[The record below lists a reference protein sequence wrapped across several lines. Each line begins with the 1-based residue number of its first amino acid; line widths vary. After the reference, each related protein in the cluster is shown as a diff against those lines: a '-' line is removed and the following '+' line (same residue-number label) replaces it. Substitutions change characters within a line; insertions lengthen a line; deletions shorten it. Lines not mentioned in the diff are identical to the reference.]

1 MGVTATIRREL
12 ARRAPKLD
20 DRLQET
26 AWRRRNRDRTVDV
39 DPPAELRSVVERL
52 RTDGVVITDADTVF
66 GDRTLYDE
74 AAARAHELYER
85 RPREA
90 ETAAAGSKA
99 TFLTKLIEGAL
110 DAGDPF
116 VRLVLHPNALAVA
129 NSYLGI
135 SSTLRAV
142 DLWLTHPT
150 PGDAVQ
156 TQLWHRD
163 ADDVMN
169 VKMFVY
175 FTDVR
180 REAGPLCYAPNTHPM
195 GAHRR
200 VPEQDEQ
207 GRSNDEQLEQVV
219 PRSEWIL
226 CEGRPGTVVF
236 ADTCGYHK
244 QLKPES
250 DERLLLVSHYVSG
263 TPFVPSTLELRDVD
277 ESSLTDDQYVAVFDR
292 LRR

>member
-1 MGVTATIRREL
+1 MGVTGTIRREL
-12 ARRAPKLD
+12 ARRAPRLD

-26 AWRRRNRDRTVDV
+26 AWRRRNRERALDTQ
-39 DPPAELRSVVERL
+39 PPDQLRAVVERL
-52 RTDGVVITDADTVF
+52 RTDGVAITDVDTIF
-66 GDRTLYDE
+66 GDRSLYDA
-74 AAARAHELYER
+74 AAARAKELYD
-85 RPREA
+85 RPRA
-90 ETAAAGSKA
+90 EQAAEAGSKA
-99 TFLTKLIEGAL
+99 TFLTKLIDGPL
-110 DAGDPF
+110 DASDPF
-116 VRLVLHPNALAVA
+116 ARLVLHENALAVA
-129 NSYLGI
+129 NAYLRMR
-135 SSTLRAV
+135 STLRAV

-180 REAGPLCYAPNTHPM
+180 REAGPLCYAPRTHPL
-195 GAHRR
+195 GTRR
-200 VPEQDEQ
+200 QLPDHDEQ
-207 GRSNDEQLEQVV
+207 GRSNDEQLEAVA
-219 PRSEWIL
+219 PRADWVL
-226 CEGRPGTVVF
+226 CEGAPGTVVF

-263 TPFVPSTLELRDVD
+263 TPFVPSALELRGVD
-277 ESSLTDDQYVAVFDR
+277 GSSLTDDQFVAVFDR
-292 LRR
+292 PR

>member
-1 MGVTATIRREL
+1 MGVTGTIRREL

-26 AWRRRNRDRTVDV
+26 TWRRRNRDRGTGAQ
-39 DPPAELRSVVERL
+39 PPTQLRGVVERL

-66 GDRTLYDE
+66 GDGALFDA
-74 AAARAHELYER
+74 AAARARELYER
-85 RPREA
+85 PREEVAA
-90 ETAAAGSKA
+90 EAGSKS
-99 TFLTKLIEGAL
+99 TFLTKLIEGPL
-110 DAGDPF
+110 EFDDPF

-129 NSYLGI
+129 NAYLRMR
-135 SSTLRAV
+135 STLRAI
-142 DLWLTHPT
+142 DLWLTQPT
-150 PGDAVQ
+150 AGDAVQ

-180 REAGPLCYAPNTHPM
+180 REAGPLCYAPNTHPL
-195 GAHRR
+195 GTRRR
-200 VPEQDEQ
+200 VPEHDEQ
-207 GRSNDEQLEQVV
+207 GRSDDAQLEQVA
-219 PRSEWIL
+219 PREEWIL
-226 CEGRPGTVVF
+226 CEGKPGTVVF

-244 QLKPES
+244 QLKPET

-263 TPFVPSTLELRDVD
+263 TPFVPSTLDLRGVE

-292 LRR
+292 LRH

>member
-1 MGVTATIRREL
+1 MTGTIRREL

-26 AWRRRNRDRTVDV
+26 AWRRRNRERALDV
-39 DPPAELRSVVERL
+39 EPPAQLRGVVERL
-52 RTDGVVITDADTVF
+52 RADGVAITDVDTVF
-66 GDRTLYDE
+66 GDRALYDE
-74 AAARAHELYER
+74 AAARARELYER
-85 RPREA
+85 PREEQSA
-90 ETAAAGSKA
+90 EAGSKA
-99 TFLTKLIEGAL
+99 TFLTKLIDGPLEADSAFG
-110 DAGDPF
+110 
-116 VRLVLHPNALAVA
+116 RLVLHPNALAIA
-129 NSYLGI
+129 NAYLRMR
-135 SSTLRAV
+135 STLRAV

-180 REAGPLCYAPNTHPM
+180 RPAGPLCYAPDTHPL
-195 GAHRR
+195 GTRR
-200 VPEQDEQ
+200 RIPEHDEQ
-207 GRSNDEQLEQVV
+207 GRSNDAQVEPVV
-219 PRSEWIL
+219 PRSEWVL
-226 CEGRPGTVVF
+226 CEGAPGTVVF

-263 TPFVPSTLELRDVD
+263 TPFVPSALDLRGVD
-277 ESSLTDDQYVAVFDR
+277 ESSLTDDQYVAAFDR
-292 LRR
+292 TR

>member
-1 MGVTATIRREL
+1 MGVTGTIRREL

-20 DRLQET
+20 DRLHET
-26 AWRRRNRDRTVDV
+26 TWRRRNRDRAFDAQ
-39 DPPAELRSVVERL
+39 PPAQLRGVVDRL
-52 RTDGVVITDADTVF
+52 RADGVVITDVDTVF
-66 GDRTLYDE
+66 GDRAPYDA
-74 AAARAHELYER
+74 AAARAKELYER
-85 RPREA
+85 PREERAA
-90 ETAAAGSKA
+90 EAGSKA
-99 TFLTKLIEGAL
+99 TFLTKLIEGPL
-110 DAGDPF
+110 DFDDPF

-129 NSYLGI
+129 NAYMRMR
-135 SSTLRAV
+135 STLRAV

-180 REAGPLCYAPNTHPM
+180 REAGPLCYAPDTHPL
-195 GAHRR
+195 GSRR
-200 VPEQDEQ
+200 HLPEHDEQ
-207 GRSNDEQLEQVV
+207 GRSNDAQLERVA
-219 PRSEWIL
+219 PRSDWVL
-226 CEGRPGTVVF
+226 CEGKPGTVVF

-263 TPFVPSTLELRDVD
+263 TPFVPPTLELRGAD

-292 LRR
+292 AR